1 MPRRPASAGGLV
13 FALLVLA
20 TIAAFAWSQR
30 LKRDPLLIDNISF
43 SSGTGRAFIPTQGC
57 RSDRERIRF
66 RITTSDHATVQV
78 IAPGGRLV
86 RTIVRDRYLARYNF
100 FSFYWNGRDVAGE
113 PAPTGRYK
121 LRVKLLTEE
130 RTLVPPGLI
139 FLRRVPSK
147 PLAACKKL
155 PRGGS

>member
-43 SSGTGRAFIPTQGC
+43 SSGAGRAFIPSQGC
-57 RSDRERIRF
+57 RLDRERIRF

-86 RTIVRDRYLARYNF
+86 RTIVRDRYLARYNYF
-100 FSFYWNGRDVAGE
+100 TFYWNGRDGAGE
-113 PAPTGRYK
+113 LAPTGHYK
-121 LRVKLLTEE
+121 LRVKLLSEE
-130 RTLVPPGLI
+130 RTLVPPGLF
-139 FLRRVPSK
+139 FLRRAPSG
-147 PLAACKKL
+147 PVAACKKH
-155 PRGGS
+155 PGGAS